1 MYTTP
6 HEALRIGRRA
16 AEDLAEALRS
26 VGFVLPGLDGEFPL
40 MGSPQVQL
48 GSVLATEA
56 HRLAAWIR
64 EQHG

>member
-6 HEALRIGRRA
+6 HDALRLGRRA
-16 AEDLAEALRS
+16 AQELAEALRG
-26 VGFVLPGLDGEFPL
+26 VGFVLPGLDGEFPF

-48 GSVLATEA
+48 GSISALEA

-64 EQHG
+64 NHA